1 MGDNMKKIY
10 GLVFALLLMFTL
22 ASCGGDTPEEI
33 NVIYTTVYP
42 MQYLLEEIGGDTVTV
57 KRVPGSTMHSH
68 DDTIAFSA
76 KDQIDMINADLL
88 FYIDGGVDS
97 YIPNI
102 EETVFKD
109 GPVELVNVSEYV
121 SYADV
126 CYSHDQHDHSD
137 EEAAQEVE
145 ETCEG
150 NSLSEDPHFWLDAN
164 RMLDALELVKDKL
177 IVTYPDNS
185 ELYTNNYTV
194 LRAAIE
200 KLNQDYQAMAEEAV
214 KPIITTTLLFNYFHE
229 AYDVEILSLTTSV
242 HTSEVD
248 PGSII
253 ELVAEALVHEIHY
266 IIFEKN
272 TNFPAGEEV
281 LVQLLEQ
288 DETAQKE
295 EIHGLGNLTQDEID
309 TGANYI
315 SIMYENLRVLE
326 EATK

>member
-1 MGDNMKKIY
+1 MKKTI
-10 GLVFALLLMFTL
+10 GILLALILVFTL
-22 ASCGGDTPEEI
+22 AGCGDNNPKDE

-42 MQYLLEEIGGDTVTV
+42 MQYLLEEIGGDTVTI

-88 FYIDGGVDS
+88 FYIDGGVDT

-102 EETVFKD
+102 EDTVFT
-109 GPVELVNVSEYV
+109 GGNVELVNVSQFV
-121 SYADV
+121 TYAEV
-126 CYSHDQHDHSD
+126 CYSQHHDHEEEGTTETD
-137 EEAAQEVE
+137 EP
-145 ETCEG
+145 CDP
-150 NSLSEDPHFWLDAN
+150 NSLSEDPHFWLDPN
-164 RMLDALELVKDKL
+164 RMLVALELVKDKL

-194 LRAAIE
+194 LKAALE
-200 KLNQDYQAMAEEAV
+200 KLEQDFQLVADEV
-214 KPIITTTLLFNYFHE
+214 TKPIITTTLLFNYYHE
-229 AYDVEILSLTTSV
+229 AYEIEILSLTTSV

-253 ELVAEALVHEIHY
+253 DIVNEAVLHDIHY

-272 TNFPAGEEV
+272 SNFPAGEEV
-281 LVQLLEQ
+281 LTQLLEV
-288 DETAQKE
+288 DETAQKAE
-295 EIHGLGNLTQDEID
+295 LHGLGNLTQDEID
-309 TGANYI
+309 NGSSYI
-315 SIMYENLRVLE
+315 SIMYENLTVLD